1 VRVRDDQ
8 VLISDGPFA
17 ETKEQ
22 IAGYDVLEC
31 SSLAEAI
38 EVAAKH
44 PVASF
49 GAVEVRPFGPD
60 GWWRSA
66 DRREPGDSREF
77 LMIHRVDVT
86 APVSPADNCTVPG
99 SPAAH
104 DLQVWDTETEKQGVK
119 LAGGRLDST
128 ARTVRVRDGE
138 MLVTDGPFAET
149 KELVAGLNILSCP
162 TLAEAAEIAA
172 QHPTARIGTL
182 ELRPF
187 AQDWRPGA
195 PPAASPAGTTP
206 GTPAP
211 PPRTPRRCPARPPPA
226 APCPGPPLPATPPD
240 PRAPTSTAAA
250 RPAPRSIQ
258 ETARPGT
265 ATPSTPRR
273 SARGHPRDWPAR

>member
-1 VRVRDDQ
+1 MTYLLLICVPENAQLTPEEGAAIGPATDSWVAEMDGRGVRREGRPLRPAGEAAVVRLRDDQ

-22 IAGYDVLEC
+22 IAGYDVIEC
-31 SSLAEAI
+31 SGLAEAI
-38 EVAAKH
+38 EIAAKH

-60 GWWRSA
+60 GWWRSPE
-66 DRREPGDSREF
+66 RREPGDSREF

-86 APVSPADNCTVPG
+86 ALASPADNCTVPD
-99 SPAAH
+99 SKAAH
-104 DLQVWDTETEKQGVK
+104 ALQVWITETEKQGVMVG
-119 LAGGRLDST
+119 GGRLDST

-162 TLAEAAEIAA
+162 TLTEAAEIAG

-187 AQDWRPGA
+187 AQD
-195 PPAASPAGTTP
+195 
-206 GTPAP
+206 
-211 PPRTPRRCPARPPPA
+211 
-226 APCPGPPLPATPPD
+226 
-240 PRAPTSTAAA
+240 
-250 RPAPRSIQ
+250 
-258 ETARPGT
+258 
-265 ATPSTPRR
+265 
-273 SARGHPRDWPAR
+273 